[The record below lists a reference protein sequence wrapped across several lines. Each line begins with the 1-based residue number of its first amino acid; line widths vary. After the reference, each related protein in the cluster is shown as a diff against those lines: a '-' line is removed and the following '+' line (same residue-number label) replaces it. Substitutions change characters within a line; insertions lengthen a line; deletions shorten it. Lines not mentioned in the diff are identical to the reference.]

1 MTSAAGMMRAARYY
15 AARDVRIEEIPIPTP
30 PPGHLLLRIHATGVC
45 GTDAHEFSSGPH
57 LFPAADHPH
66 PVTGLTAPFTPGH
79 ELAGYVEAIGEGVT
93 GFHVGELVASGA
105 GSGCLNCWQ
114 CARGRTNLC
123 AEYSSIGLNLDGGL
137 AQHCTVPAN
146 ICHSAEPFGLTGDAA
161 ALSQPMSIAVH
172 SMRQGRLSS
181 DESALIIGCGGI
193 GAFLTFVCSQVA
205 RDVTVVDV
213 DPDRISLARSL
224 GAAEGVLSSDS
235 TRSDVLDVAPEISVI
250 YEVSGSAAGLQAA
263 FDILPRGGRL
273 VTVSLQ
279 KEPQLIDY
287 RRVSLD
293 EFEIIGT
300 NAHAFGRDFEDAMGF
315 LARRETPWDD
325 IAPVALSLDELLTE
339 GLEPLASGTSTRI
352 KTLIDPWTERTR
364 PTVM

>member
-1 MTSAAGMMRAARYY
+1 MSAVATMRAARYY
-15 AARDVRIEEIPIPTP
+15 GARDVRIEDIPVPTP

-45 GTDAHEFSSGPH
+45 GTDAHEYSSGPH
-57 LFPAADHPH
+57 LFPSVDRPH
-66 PVTGLTAPFTPGH
+66 PVTGRTAPFTPGH
-79 ELAGYVEAIGEGVT
+79 ELAGHVEAIGEGVT
-93 GFHVGELVASGA
+93 GFRIGELVASGA

-123 AEYSSIGLNLDGGL
+123 SAYSSIGLNLDGGL
-137 AQHCTVPAN
+137 AQYCAVPAN
-146 ICHSAEPFGLTGDAA
+146 ICGSAERFGLTGDTA

-172 SMRQGRLSS
+172 SMRQGRLNP

-205 RDVTVVDV
+205 RDVTVIDV
-213 DPDRISLARSL
+213 DPGRIDLARSL
-224 GAAEGVLSSDS
+224 GAARGVLSSES

-263 FDILPRGGRL
+263 LDILPRGGRL

-279 KEPQLIDY
+279 KEPSLIDL
-287 RRVSLD
+287 RRLALD

-300 NAHAFGRDFEDAMGF
+300 NAHAFGRDFADAMAF
-315 LARRETPWDD
+315 LARREAPWDD
-325 IAPVALSLDELLTE
+325 IAPVALSLDELLVE
-339 GLEPLASGTSTRI
+339 GLEPLASGRSTRI
-352 KTLIDPWTERTR
+352 KTLIDPWAEGTR
-364 PTVM
+364 ATVM